1 MNIIATSE
9 IKSEVP
15 SDDTSGNATADASLE
30 SQMLRARPIPRISIQ
45 AFCDVQNTADIVQGA
60 AQDRRLAKAH
70 VHVQM
75 GGLQAALAFYK
86 NATTPN
92 LIILESQQ
100 EGAQLLADLDS
111 LAEVCDSGT
120 KVIVIGPVNDILLY
134 RELLRRGVSEYLVAP
149 VVPIQLMESISNL
162 YNDPETEPV
171 GNVIAFIGAKGG
183 VGSSTVCH
191 NTAWQV
197 SEEIKTDVVIAD
209 MDLPFGT
216 AGLDFNQDP
225 VQGILDA
232 INAPERLDEML
243 LDRLLSKCSEHLSL
257 FSAPS
262 TLDQEYDID
271 PQTCDTVI
279 DVVRKNI
286 PFVMVDLPHVWTS
299 WVKKILVQADE
310 IVITAVPDLANLR
323 NTKNLIDVLKSARNN
338 DRDPWVVFN
347 QVNMP
352 KRPEISL
359 RDMSNA
365 IGIDPAVVIDF
376 DAELFGM
383 ATNNGQ
389 MVDEISKKSKASE
402 SFRELAFLLTH
413 RTDNKVENSK
423 SLFGPLLKR
432 FGVL

>member
-1 MNIIATSE
+1 MNVTPKSDIDQNDFGLKEQA
-9 IKSEVP
+9 SEVIKE
-15 SDDTSGNATADASLE
+15 NAEQQA
-30 SQMLRARPIPRISIQ
+30 LRARPIPRISIQ
-45 AFCDVQNTADIVQGA
+45 AFCDEQSTADVLQNA
-60 AQDRRLAKAH
+60 AEDRRLTKTH
-70 VHVQM
+70 MHVQM
-75 GGLQAALAFYK
+75 GGLSAALAFYK

-92 LIILESQQ
+92 LIILETPHQ
-100 EGAQLLADLDS
+100 EQELLQSLDQ

-120 KVIVIGPVNDILLY
+120 KVIIIGPVNDILLY
-134 RELLRRGVSEYLVAP
+134 RELLRRGVSEYLVL
-149 VVPIQLMESISNL
+149 PITPLQVMESISQL
-162 YNDPETEPV
+162 YNDPETDPV
-171 GNVIAFIGAKGG
+171 GNVVAFVGAKGG

-191 NTAWQV
+191 NTAWII
-197 SEEIKTDVVIAD
+197 SEVIKTDVVIAD

-232 INAPERLDEML
+232 LSAPERLDEML

-257 FSAPS
+257 FSAPG
-262 TLDQEYDID
+262 TLEQEYDIEEKS
-271 PQTCDTVI
+271 CEIVL

-286 PFVMVDLPHVWTS
+286 PYIMLDLPHMWTS
-299 WVKKILVQADE
+299 WAKNLLIQADE

-323 NTKNLIDVLKSARNN
+323 NTKNLVDVLKKSRNN
-338 DRDPWVVFN
+338 DRDPWLVFN

-359 RDMSNA
+359 RDIANA
-365 IGIDPAVVIDF
+365 VEIEPCMVIDF

-389 MVDEISKKSKASE
+389 MVEEISKKSKAAE
-402 SFRELAFLLTH
+402 SFRQFAFALTQ
-413 RTDNKVENSK
+413 RTDNKAENTN